1 MPGIGMNSIKNWP
14 AQSREA
20 ARRVIEQYGEPDEI
34 SDGQLVWHK
43 RGPWRQIVASKAS
56 EQANFP
62 APHYTLFALEPS
74 EELSDHGRGKGDQAQ
89 GTQKCRRAW
98 QNRRRAAG
106 NLCSL
111 IFPSPASRR
120 RFFILFFIARDFLD
134 VCFHPFCLRRV
145 LRRRDVFFGAFDE
158 GKGFADF

>member
-43 RGPWRQIVASKAS
+43 RGPWRQIVASRAC

-74 EELSDHGRGKGDQAQ
+74 EDSATFVAAKAIKRKVRKGAAVLGRKIAPAPPA
-89 GTQKCRRAW
+89 TS
-98 QNRRRAAG
+98 AA
-106 NLCSL
+106 
-111 IFPSPASRR
+111 
-120 RFFILFFIARDFLD
+120 
-134 VCFHPFCLRRV
+134 
-145 LRRRDVFFGAFDE
+145 
-158 GKGFADF
+158 

>member
-1 MPGIGMNSIKNWP
+1 MNSIKNWP

-43 RGPWRQIVASKAS
+43 RGPWRQIVASKAC

-74 EELSDHGRGKGDQAQ
+74 EESATMVAAKAIKRKVRKSAVALGKIAG
-89 GTQKCRRAW
+89 GTPPATS
-98 QNRRRAAG
+98 AA
-106 NLCSL
+106 
-111 IFPSPASRR
+111 
-120 RFFILFFIARDFLD
+120 
-134 VCFHPFCLRRV
+134 
-145 LRRRDVFFGAFDE
+145 
-158 GKGFADF
+158 